1 MMVLRKFIGLIAA
14 LTAFAVLPAVNASAQ
29 FKNEAFQQTY
39 NDDVTADQDSVDTM
53 FSFKQYFHGL
63 QHKEEIK
70 IGTMAAGS
78 AILIGGC
85 QIYNKDY
92 WKLPIVYGAIAGG
105 VGTGLYFNAHDRK
118 DVAKWCFIGAGAA
131 YWATMMDGVV
141 NFQPSD
147 YPHPGKATLYS
158 LLCPGLG
165 QIYNHEYWKLPIYLG
180 GMAAAV
186 HFYSDFRTNYN
197 RYRNIY
203 LEATDPES
211 GYSGPV
217 TADQAL
223 YYRDVYRRYRDYS
236 ILAIAAVY
244 LLQVID
250 ANVFTYMHD
259 FEVDDDLALK
269 VSPTLML
276 PDMQLAS
283 ASSFGG
289 ANAAL
294 GFRMGLTF

>member
-1 MMVLRKFIGLIAA
+1 MNLRKCILLLAVAAVAA
-14 LTAFAVLPAVNASAQ
+14 LSGTDASAQ
-29 FKNEAFQQTY
+29 FKKEAFSQSY
-39 NDDVTADQDSVDTM
+39 NSDMTSDKDTVDTM
-53 FSFKQYFHGL
+53 FSFKEYFHGL

-78 AILIGGC
+78 ALVIGGC

-92 WKLPIVYGAIAGG
+92 WKLPIVYGTIAGG
-105 VGTGLYFNAHDRK
+105 LGTGIYFSAKDRK
-118 DVAKWCFIGAGAA
+118 DVAKWCYIGAGAA

-141 NFQPSD
+141 NFQPSN

-158 LLCPGLG
+158 ILCPGLG

-180 GMAAAV
+180 GIAAAV

-203 LEATDPES
+203 LEASDSES
-211 GYSGPV
+211 GYSGPI
-217 TADQAL
+217 TAEQAK

-269 VSPTLML
+269 VSPTVIV

-283 ASSFGG
+283 ASSPTS

-294 GFRMGLTF
+294 GFRMGITF